1 MKALVTG
8 ASSGIGRE
16 IARVLAGQGV
26 ELRLTALRADRLEA
40 LAKELSVPVR
50 VLPADLSS
58 KEGCLALYRLV
69 QEEDVDILVNNAG
82 FGLFGP
88 FAESDLDRE
97 LEMIRT
103 NIEAVQ
109 ILSKLFL
116 RDFRKKNRGYL
127 LNVASSAGFFPGPL
141 MATYYATKNYVLRL
155 SEALSEELRREGSRV
170 SVSVFC
176 PGPVETEFNDVAD
189 VRFSLPGISAE
200 YAARFAV
207 RGMFR
212 RKRVLV
218 PGVSMKLARFGSR
231 FVSEGM
237 VLRMAYRMQSRKQ
250 EENRK

>member
-26 ELRLTALRADRLEA
+26 ELVLTARRVDRLEA

-50 VLPADLSS
+50 ILPADLSS
-58 KEGCLALYRLV
+58 KEGCLTLYRSV

-200 YAARFAV
+200 YAAWFAV

-237 VLRMAYRMQSRKQ
+237 VLRMAYRMQSRKR
-250 EENRK
+250 EESRK

>member
-26 ELRLTALRADRLEA
+26 ELVLTARRVDRLEA

-50 VLPADLSS
+50 ILPADLSS
-58 KEGCLALYRLV
+58 KEGCLTLYRSV

-237 VLRMAYRMQSRKQ
+237 VLRMAYRMQSRKR
-250 EENRK
+250 EESRK

>member
-26 ELRLTALRADRLEA
+26 ELVLTARRVDRLEA

-50 VLPADLSS
+50 ILPADLSS
-58 KEGCLALYRLV
+58 KEGCLTLYRSV

-88 FAESDLDRE
+88 YTESDLDRE

-189 VRFSLPGISAE
+189 LRFSLPGISAE

-237 VLRMAYRMQSRKQ
+237 VLRMAYRMQSRKR
-250 EENRK
+250 EESRK